1 MCWVLI
7 VIIGGTNMKKLTP
20 KQIALY
26 RELNTFLKRFDPDTV
41 QEAVFNK
48 IMPTKRLFRCDFLC
62 PSLKIIIEVNGGQ
75 WTNGRHTRGGVGYEN
90 DLTKLNIAQLH
101 GFKIF
106 QFTYEML
113 ERREYDV
120 FLLHLQTEQD
130 KISNKF

>member
-1 MCWVLI
+1 MSKLSN
-7 VIIGGTNMKKLTP
+7 TNKIL
-20 KQIALY
+20 LL
-26 RELNTFLKRFDPDTV
+26 ELETYLKRFDEV
-41 QEAVFNK
+41 QKETTFNK

-62 PSLKIIIEVNGGQ
+62 PNLKVIIEVNGGQ

-120 FLLHLQTEQD
+120 FLLHLQTKQD
-130 KISNKF
+130 KISNQF